1 MGRAFFSFRKRS
13 KRHAWWRKARRR
25 WLFAW
30 FAAVV
35 ALIPVQAMAAPA
47 GTAVPAAPANNA
59 QAAAVMDVQSG
70 RLLYSKNG
78 DKPLPVASLTK
89 IMTAIVAI
97 EYGTLSDPVTVSS
110 RAFGKEGSS
119 IYLKLGQE
127 MSLHDMLY
135 GLMLR
140 SGNDA
145 ATAIAEHV
153 GGSLEGFVYM
163 MNREAEAIGMTNS
176 HFDNPHGLDS
186 KTHYASA
193 DDMAKLSAYALRNPI
208 FREIVKTQVKRVP
221 GNGDGGGDY
230 VWYNKNKMLA
240 LYDGADGVKTGY
252 TKTAKRCLVSSATRD
267 GRQVVVV
274 TINDGSDWADH
285 ARLLQYGFE
294 QFKNRALV
302 SRGDRVAAGFVA
314 AQSFTYPLT
323 EEEAAHV
330 GRTFETEAPKSVNA
344 GLGIA
349 GRLHLFVNE
358 REVGSVPV
366 VAEGSARL
374 TLPVKSA
381 FRPSLAA
388 NAGSGGGFGHMVLAL
403 VRQLFRMGG

>member
-1 MGRAFFSFRKRS
+1 MAF
-13 KRHAWWRKARRR
+13 
-25 WLFAW
+25 
-30 FAAVV
+30 VV
-35 ALIPVQAMAAPA
+35 ALMPLHAIAAPA
-47 GTAVPAAPANNA
+47 APAVPAAPAAPAAPPNNA
-59 QAAAVMDVQSG
+59 KAAAVMDVQSG

-78 DKPLPVASLTK
+78 DKPLPIASLTK

-119 IYLKLGQE
+119 IYLKLGQQ
-127 MSLHDMLY
+127 MSLNDMLY

-153 GGSLEGFVYM
+153 GGSLDGFVYM

-193 DDMAKLSAYALRNPI
+193 GDMAKLSAYALRNPT

-221 GNGDGGGDY
+221 GDSGRGDY

-240 LYDGADGVKTGY
+240 LFEGADGVKTGY

-274 TINDGSDWADH
+274 TIDDGSDWADH
-285 ARLLQYGFE
+285 ARLLQYGFD
-294 QFKNRALV
+294 QYKNRTLV
-302 SRGDRVAAGFVA
+302 SRGDSVAAGFVA

-323 EEEAAHV
+323 EAEAAHV
-330 GRTFETEAPKSVNA
+330 GRTFEAEAPESANA
-344 GLGIA
+344 RLGIS
-349 GRLHLFVNE
+349 GKLHLFVNE
-358 REVGSVPV
+358 QEVGSVPV
-366 VAEGSARL
+366 VPEGSARL
-374 TLPVKSA
+374 TLPAKSA
-381 FRPSLAA
+381 FQPSLAA
-388 NAGSGGGFGHMVLAL
+388 QADSGGRFGHTVLAL
-403 VRQLFRMGG
+403 VKQLFRMGR